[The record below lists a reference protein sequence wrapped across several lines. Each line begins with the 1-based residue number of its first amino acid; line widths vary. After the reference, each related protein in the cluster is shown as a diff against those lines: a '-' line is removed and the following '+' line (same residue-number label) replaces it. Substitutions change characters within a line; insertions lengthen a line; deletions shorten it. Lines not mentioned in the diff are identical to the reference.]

1 LPQTYDPSPESN
13 PEKNYSSEGK
23 GTSKIHPP
31 TIFPKGKE
39 SISSQQP
46 TGPPEN
52 RGHKKKPE
60 GKPELSLPPQ
70 DHSFAHTLAPDYLL
84 SVSLSLCLSVYVQ
97 VDVNLTDSSSQN
109 FASSFKL
116 GG

>member
-1 LPQTYDPSPESN
+1 MIQALKATQKKTTALKGRETQKSTRPQSSPKE
-13 PEKNYSSEGK
+13 
-23 GTSKIHPP
+23 
-31 TIFPKGKE
+31 KE

-52 RGHKKKPE
+52 RGHKKKTE
-60 GKPELSLPPQ
+60 GKPKLALPPQ